1 MIPHKGFDITIK
13 LTYKL
18 HTMKTK
24 NVLLG
29 IAAGVAAVAVARLIL
44 KRTGAWDSM
53 CEKAS
58 DMEDRMFHKGYRK
71 RERESLS
78 TLPKGEEKTVSKK
91 HYEASKLKNA
101 VL

>member
-1 MIPHKGFDITIK
+1 
-13 LTYKL
+13 
-18 HTMKTK
+18 MKTK

-44 KRTGAWDSM
+44 KKTGAWDSM
-53 CEKAS
+53 CERAS
-58 DMEDRMFHKGYRK
+58 DIEDKMFHKGYRK

-78 TLPKGEEKTVSKK
+78 NLPKGEEKTVNKK